1 MNYGMGGLISLHVD
15 STNWPD
21 NEQSSSEVNDFG
33 GVRFIT
39 FMVYL
44 SDVLSGGHTVFPQ
57 LGQGLLK
64 LWMVQIQQKIEKL
77 LKNLK
82 IIFPQIVYS
91 LE

>member
-1 MNYGMGGLISLHVD
+1 MNYGMGGLISPHVD

-21 NEQSSSEVNDFG
+21 DEQLSSEVNTFG

-39 FMVYL
+39 FMIYL

-64 LWMVQIQQKIEKL
+64 LWMVHFKSNKQVGLNKWAGL
-77 LKNLK
+77 A
-82 IIFPQIVYS
+82 
-91 LE
+91 

>member
-1 MNYGMGGLISLHVD
+1 MNYGMGGLISPHVD

-21 NEQSSSEVNDFG
+21 DEQLSSEINAFG

-64 LWMVQIQQKIEKL
+64 LWMVHFNKNL
-77 LKNLK
+77 LKISN
-82 IIFPQIVYS
+82 IPNS
-91 LE
+91 L

>member
-1 MNYGMGGLISLHVD
+1 MNYGMGGLISSHVD

-21 NEQSSSEVNDFG
+21 NDQLSSEVNAFG

-57 LGQGLLK
+57 LGQK
-64 LWMVQIQQKIEKL
+64 QINYHSARWTANNSKH
-77 LKNLK
+77 
-82 IIFPQIVYS
+82 FG
-91 LE
+91 